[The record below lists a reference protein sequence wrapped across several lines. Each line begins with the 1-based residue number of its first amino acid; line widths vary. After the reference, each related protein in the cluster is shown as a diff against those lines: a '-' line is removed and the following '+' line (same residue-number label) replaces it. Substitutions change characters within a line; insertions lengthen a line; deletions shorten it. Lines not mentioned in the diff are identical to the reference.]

1 MRAGYGKIL
10 YIHGLKELSA
20 PFGEFNMQ
28 VKDIMTTDVICA
40 EVPGRSED
48 ALNLIIN
55 HNVTGLPVIKKG
67 EKTLIGIISKTD
79 FSRNPD
85 EGQLALLM
93 TKNVIT
99 TTPDADIKDVVK
111 TLLVAGVKRL
121 PVIDENNN
129 ILGIVT
135 SEDLVWKAV
144 SKLSSEDKVE
154 NYMMKSFTAVWK
166 DSPLKVASEIMRL
179 SGSRALLILDSDAK
193 LYGVLTDTDLLK
205 AAQLTETTKKSEMSG
220 GTEGDSWGWDSKNI
234 IYITKRRLEVPDKT
248 VGEVIPEKVI
258 TATKR
263 TKITDSAKKM
273 AAARIELVPVI
284 DGEGSIVGIL
294 RDVDLLRA
302 LK

>member
-1 MRAGYGKIL
+1 ML
-10 YIHGLKELSA
+10 
-20 PFGEFNMQ
+20 
-28 VKDIMTTDVICA
+28 VKDVMTTDVICS

-48 ALNLIIN
+48 ALNLIIK

-67 EKTLIGIISKTD
+67 GKELVGIISKTD
-79 FSRNPD
+79 FARNPD

-99 TTPDADIKDVVK
+99 TKADVDVREAVK
-111 TLLVAGVKRL
+111 TLLVAGIKRL
-121 PVIDENNN
+121 PVVDEDNN
-129 ILGIVT
+129 IVGIVT

-144 SKLSSEDKVE
+144 SQLDTDEKVV

-166 DSPLKVASEIMRL
+166 DTPLKVASEIMRL
-179 SGSRALLILDSDAK
+179 SDSRALLVLDSNAK

-205 AAQLTETTKKSEMSG
+205 VAQLTESTRKSEMSG

-234 IYITKRRLEVPDKT
+234 IYITKRKLEIPDKT
-248 VGEVIPEKVI
+248 VADVIPEKVI
-258 TATKR
+258 TATKGTSIGECAR
-263 TKITDSAKKM
+263 KM
-273 AAARIELVPVI
+273 SAARIELVPVI
-284 DGEGSIVGIL
+284 DGEGDIVGIV

>member
-1 MRAGYGKIL
+1 
-10 YIHGLKELSA
+10 
-20 PFGEFNMQ
+20 MQ
-28 VKDIMTTDVICA
+28 VKDVMTTEVICV

-48 ALNLIIN
+48 ALNLIIK

-67 EKTLIGIISKTD
+67 TKELVGIISKTD
-79 FSRNPD
+79 FARNPD

-93 TKNVIT
+93 TKEAIT
-99 TTPDADIKDVVK
+99 TTPETEIKDAVK
-111 TLLVAGVKRL
+111 TLLVAGIKRL
-121 PVIDENNN
+121 PVVDGDNN
-129 ILGIVT
+129 LMGIVT

-144 SKLSSEDKVE
+144 PNQKSEDKVVK
-154 NYMMKSFTAVWK
+154 YMMKSFTAVWK
-166 DSPLKVASEIMRL
+166 DTPLKVASEIMRL
-179 SGSRALLILDSDAK
+179 SGSRALLVLDSNAK
-193 LYGVLTDTDLLK
+193 LYSVLTDTDLLK
-205 AAQLTETTKKSEMSG
+205 VAQLTESTKKSEMSG

-248 VGEVIPEKVI
+248 VGDVVVEKVI

-263 TKITDSAKKM
+263 TKITDCARKM

-284 DGEGSIVGIL
+284 DGEGNIVGVV